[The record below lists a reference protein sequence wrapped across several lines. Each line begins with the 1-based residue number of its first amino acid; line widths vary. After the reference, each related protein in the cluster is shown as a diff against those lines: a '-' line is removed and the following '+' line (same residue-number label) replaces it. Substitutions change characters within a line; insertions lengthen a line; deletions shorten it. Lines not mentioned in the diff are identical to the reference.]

1 MENTLYIA
9 LTRQM
14 AMEQKM
20 DVLANNLANSS
31 SAGYKGER
39 ILFVEYLSEPDSN
52 GTVSLVQ
59 DLSVI
64 RDYSQG
70 PLKSSSNPLDVAI
83 EGKGWFVIET
93 EQGRFYTRDGSFRL
107 DSEGQLVNSSGHP
120 VLDDSGE
127 PIVFTPE
134 DTNVKIASDGT
145 ISTSRGKRGR
155 IGVVSFADN
164 NVLQKIGGNLYAT
177 GETPEKTLDASVVQG
192 MIEQANVKAITEV
205 TSMIEALRG
214 YQAAQKLI
222 EAELALQ
229 DQTIDTLTSTTTA

>member
-20 DVLANNLANSS
+20 DVLANNLANAST
-31 SAGYKGER
+31 AGYKGER
-39 ILFVEYLSEPDSN
+39 ILFVEYLAEPDAN

-70 PLKSSSNPLDVAI
+70 PLKSSNNPLDVAI

-164 NVLQKIGGNLYAT
+164 NVLQKVGGNLYAT

-192 MIEQANVKAITEV
+192 MIEQANVKAIIEV

-229 DQTIDTLTSTTTA
+229 DETINTLTSNTTA